1 MRLLRA
7 SPLLTRAAN
16 LPGGVRAFVS
26 SRIDARA
33 LPLPTRSEGGY
44 DAAVREDLDEL
55 KEGTRAAVLSGPGM
69 TSVELRQA
77 LARGEPPEDLREL
90 VETIRRHAYKVT
102 DEDIAALRARYSE
115 DQVFE
120 IVVATIVGAA
130 DERLRAGLRALEEA

>member
-1 MRLLRA
+1 MTALDGLRD
-7 SPLLTRAAN
+7 R
-16 LPGGVRAFVS
+16 G

-33 LPLPTRSEGGY
+33 LPLPTPSVGGY

-55 KEGTRAAVLSGPGM
+55 KEATRAAVLSGPGM

-77 LARGEPPEDLREL
+77 LARGEAPEDLREL

>member
-1 MRLLRA
+1 MTALDGLRD
-7 SPLLTRAAN
+7 R
-16 LPGGVRAFVS
+16 R
-26 SRIDARA
+26 SRIDARE
-33 LPLPTRSEGGY
+33 LPLPTPSAAGY

-77 LARGEPPEDLREL
+77 LARGEPPEDLRAL

>member
-1 MRLLRA
+1 M
-7 SPLLTRAAN
+7 
-16 LPGGVRAFVS
+16 
-26 SRIDARA
+26 
-33 LPLPTRSEGGY
+33 
-44 DAAVREDLDEL
+44 REDLDEL
-55 KEGTRAAVLSGPGM
+55 KEATRATVLSGPGM

-77 LARGEPPEDLREL
+77 LARGEPPEDLRAL

-120 IVVATIVGAA
+120 IVVATVVGAA